1 MGVNY
6 AVLIQ

>member
-6 AVLIQ
+6 